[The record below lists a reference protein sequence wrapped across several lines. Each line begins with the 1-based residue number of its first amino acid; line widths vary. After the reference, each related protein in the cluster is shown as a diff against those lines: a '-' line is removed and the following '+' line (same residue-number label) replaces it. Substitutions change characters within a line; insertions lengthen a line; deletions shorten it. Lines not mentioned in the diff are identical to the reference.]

1 MALAALR
8 DHRRWRAPAARC
20 PTRGAGCWRS
30 WCWARSGFVSLEAG
44 WLVTEWGRQPWIV
57 RGLMRTADAVTP
69 TFRYK
74 AAPFWLFT
82 LVYVFLGVAV
92 VYLLARQIAGADEPH
107 ESAEAGACRLS
118 CCWRAAIGVALVLYF
133 LFGGADFG
141 GGVWDLLASGPRAA
155 AQRARDR
162 TRRSA
167 RSGRR
172 TTSG

>member
-1 MALAALR
+1 MALGPL
-8 DHRRWRAPAARC
+8 
-20 PTRGAGCWRS
+20 
-30 WCWARSGFVSLEAG
+30 GFVSLEAG

-57 RGLMRTADAVTP
+57 RGLMRTADAVTDFP
-69 TFRYK
+69 YK

-82 LVYVFLGVAV
+82 IVYVFLGVAV
-92 VYLLARQIAGADEPH
+92 VYLLAKQIRAPT
-107 ESAEAGACRLS
+107 SRTTRPEAGACRLS
-118 CCWRAAIGVALVLYF
+118 CCSAGGIGVALALYF

-155 AQRARDR
+155 AQRARR
-162 TRRSA
+162 SRRRSA